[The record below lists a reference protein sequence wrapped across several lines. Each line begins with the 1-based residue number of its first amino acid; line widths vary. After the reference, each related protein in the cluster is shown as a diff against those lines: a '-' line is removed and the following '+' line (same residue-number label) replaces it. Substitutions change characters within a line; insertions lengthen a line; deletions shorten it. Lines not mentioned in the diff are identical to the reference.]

1 MSSNHN
7 LPTLLWLDPLQPLAS
22 TEQELLDQAGLC
34 LHSIRTLD
42 DLQLALDSRQAQ
54 ALAIRHD
61 STCDLL
67 ASAQALFKTAGASLP
82 LICRVE
88 PRQMNLAV
96 QAMRQGAAYALAAD
110 DFSAANW
117 QTAMQAASAQV
128 KEQAL
133 KALGSLV
140 IKPRQRA
147 NTLPSGSPETSQP
160 QAPQRQLVYVDPISR
175 HLLALAQ
182 RVAQA
187 NVTALID
194 GPTGAGKEIL
204 ARVLHESS
212 ARASGPFV
220 GLNCAALPEQLI
232 DDMLFGHEK
241 GAFTGAQKDMR
252 GLFEQAQGGTLFLDE
267 IGEMPLH
274 LQAKLL
280 RVLQERQLTRLGAE
294 RTVLVD
300 VRVIAATNKD
310 LRAAM
315 AARQFREDL
324 YFRISTFK
332 LSVPPLRERPGDILP
347 LVAAMLLQHGKEAH
361 PLSVSAEAQ
370 ARLLAHPWPGNVREL
385 ENVVQRALVLCQSDC
400 IEPAHLM
407 FDEVP
412 AEPATRQL
420 PAASPT
426 LANHLPAQLPVHPPA
441 HASVHPPVPLADTL
455 PSGEPI
461 TQTALQTSHQAFTQP
476 TPLPITLTMAPPDL
490 AAQSPNAFA
499 ELAAQMRALPAA
511 NLHAAVKSNE
521 LQMILAAIQSTESR
535 IEAAK
540 KLGISPRTLRYKLAK
555 FKAEPAAQDP
565 AANASAI
572 TPAAAPL
579 AFAMA
584 G

>member
-1 MSSNHN
+1 MSSTHN
-7 LPTLLWLDPLQPLAS
+7 LPTLLWLDPLQPVAS
-22 TEQELLDQAGLC
+22 PEQEQLSQAGLC
-34 LHSIRTLD
+34 LRTIRTLD
-42 DLQLALDSRQAQ
+42 ELKQALDLRQAQ

-96 QAMRQGAAYALAAD
+96 QAMRQGAAYALSDD
-110 DFSAANW
+110 DFSQSSW
-117 QTAMQAASAQV
+117 QLAMQAAGAQV

-140 IKPRQRA
+140 SKPRQRGAVGPAGEAA
-147 NTLPSGSPETSQP
+147 NAQTQSSASNSTPT
-160 QAPQRQLVYVDPISR
+160 PQRPLVYVDPISR

-187 NVTALID
+187 NVTALIE

-212 ARASGPFV
+212 PRASGPFV

-315 AARQFREDL
+315 AAREFREDL

-407 FDEVP
+407 FDEVH
-412 AEPATRQL
+412 AEPAARQV

-426 LANHLPAQLPVHPPA
+426 LANHPPVHAPV
-441 HASVHPPVPLADTL
+441 HAPVPLADTL
-455 PSGEPI
+455 PAGEPI
-461 TQTALQTSHQAFTQP
+461 TQTALQTSP
-476 TPLPITLTMAPPDL
+476 RPLHSLL
-490 AAQSPNAFA
+490 
-499 ELAAQMRALPAA
+499 LCR
-511 NLHAAVKSNE
+511 
-521 LQMILAAIQSTESR
+521 
-535 IEAAK
+535 
-540 KLGISPRTLRYKLAK
+540 
-555 FKAEPAAQDP
+555 
-565 AANASAI
+565 
-572 TPAAAPL
+572 
-579 AFAMA
+579 
-584 G
+584 